1 MKITD
6 VNLKIYRWERS
17 TPITN
22 GLYTYTH
29 NVLNIV
35 EIETDDPEITGIGI
49 SAGIDVSP
57 TVARELVDHFKK
69 GIIGLTIIASVGR

>member
-6 VNLKIYRWERS
+6 INLKIYRWERS

-35 EIETDDPEITGIGI
+35 EIQTEDKLSICEWENDKPIYEDVWLEIDDIEQDDNKEFVSIIT
-49 SAGIDVSP
+49 
-57 TVARELVDHFKK
+57 
-69 GIIGLTIIASVGR
+69 

>member
-6 VNLKIYRWERS
+6 INLKIYRWERS

-35 EIETDDPEITGIGI
+35 EIQTDEPDIQ
-49 SAGIDVSP
+49 
-57 TVARELVDHFKK
+57 ELEFQQE
-69 GIIGLTIIASVGR
+69 

>member
-6 VNLKIYRWERS
+6 VNLKIYRWERA

-35 EIETDDPEITGIGI
+35 EIKTDEKDITGIGI
-49 SAGIDVSP
+49 AVSIDVSP
-57 TVARELVDHFKK
+57 
-69 GIIGLTIIASVGR
+69 SVGRELIDHLKKE